1 MSRTSDLT
9 TAIAQDIKYALG
21 LVSLGKDPT
30 FWLERAAG
38 YASELVGADVPAA
51 APAAPTLLPPAGGDP
66 LLIPTEPDGQMG
78 TILGGK
84 KVSKAAILDAT
95 SIAAVNAGNP
105 PLAEAAPYA
114 GQALKETLNQVISS
128 TSAADGRDIV
138 YRGEWIHVADLAPA
152 YVGAIVL
159 HEDQFAK

>member
-1 MSRTSDLT
+1 
-9 TAIAQDIKYALG
+9 
-21 LVSLGKDPT
+21 
-30 FWLERAAG
+30 
-38 YASELVGADVPAA
+38 
-51 APAAPTLLPPAGGDP
+51 
-66 LLIPTEPDGQMG
+66 
-78 TILGGK
+78 
-84 KVSKAAILDAT
+84 
-95 SIAAVNAGNP
+95 VNAGNP